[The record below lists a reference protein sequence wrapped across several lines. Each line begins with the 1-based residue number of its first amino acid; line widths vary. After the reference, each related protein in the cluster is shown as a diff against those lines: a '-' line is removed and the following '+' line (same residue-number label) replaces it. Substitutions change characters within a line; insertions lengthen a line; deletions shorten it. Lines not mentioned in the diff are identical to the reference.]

1 MDAGGKVS
9 IEKDPCSLES
19 KASLKCM
26 EDNSYNRGACLNHFE
41 NYKACK
47 KFWGS
52 VYTARK
58 RAGIVPY
65 LAPVN
70 EREAIKRRYMETG
83 KVHPTPEQPDNN
95 IS

>member
-1 MDAGGKVS
+1 MDGGKLS
-9 IEKDPCSLES
+9 IEKDPCTLES

-26 EDNSYNRGACLNHFE
+26 DDNNYNRSLCQKYFE
-41 NYKACK
+41 NYQACK

-70 EREAIKRRYMETG
+70 ERDGIKRRYIETG
-83 KVHPTPEQPDNN
+83 KVHPTPDPETGN
-95 IS
+95 SS